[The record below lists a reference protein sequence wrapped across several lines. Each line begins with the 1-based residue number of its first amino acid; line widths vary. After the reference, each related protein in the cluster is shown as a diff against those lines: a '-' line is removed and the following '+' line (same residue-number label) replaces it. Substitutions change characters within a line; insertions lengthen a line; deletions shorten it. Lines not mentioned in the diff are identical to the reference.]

1 MPQVAALLAAGAG
14 TRFVDSTHKLQAV
27 LHGREVWEWA
37 LHRVAQAGFDH
48 VVVITGAID
57 LTLPDDSSRSI
68 VVRHNP
74 AWAAGQATSVRV
86 AIATAREFR
95 ADALTIGLADQPF
108 VTTDAWRAVRDAD
121 PDWRIVVAT
130 YDGRPGPH
138 PVRLH
143 ADVWPLLP
151 HDGDEGARSVLG
163 LHPEWVCHVPCLG
176 SVDDIDTVEDLARWK
191 SC

>member
-1 MPQVAALLAAGAG
+1 MAQVAALLAAGAG
-14 TRFVDSTHKLQAV
+14 TRSAGETHKLQAE
-27 LHGREVWEWA
+27 LHGRTVWEWA

-48 VVVITGAID
+48 VVVVTGAID
-57 LTLPDDSSRSI
+57 LTIPDHLSADV
-68 VVRHNP
+68 VVRHNSD
-74 AWAAGQATSVRV
+74 WAAGQATSVRV
-86 AIATAREFR
+86 AVTTARDLG
-95 ADALTIGLADQPF
+95 ADVVTIGLADQPF
-108 VTTDAWRAVRDAD
+108 VTTDAWRAVRDTD
-121 PDWRIVVAT
+121 PDCRIVIAT

-151 HDGDEGARSVLG
+151 DEGDQGARSL
-163 LHPEWVCHVPCLG
+163 LEMRPEWVCRVPCLG